1 MFRYNRHHTITL
13 RYHYHHTITL
23 RYNHHHTITLR
34 YNHHHTITPRYTF
47 LSPLIQPSL
56 ALCDLYFLTTELL
69 PLLQTR
75 LIARMGDHGKDLA
88 NTFAQF
94 RAALRS
100 CVVILLQTLCDD
112 ALRAFQFSPQQY
124 ISSERRSKL
133 P

>member
-1 MFRYNRHHTITL
+1 MHHAVTSRYAL
-13 RYHYHHTITL
+13 
-23 RYNHHHTITLR
+23 
-34 YNHHHTITPRYTF
+34 F
-47 LSPLIQPSL
+47 SPPIQPSL

-75 LIARMGDHGKDLA
+75 LLGRMGDHGKDLA

-112 ALRAFQFSPQQY
+112 ALRAFQFSPQHY
-124 ISSERRSKL
+124 ISTGKEDGR